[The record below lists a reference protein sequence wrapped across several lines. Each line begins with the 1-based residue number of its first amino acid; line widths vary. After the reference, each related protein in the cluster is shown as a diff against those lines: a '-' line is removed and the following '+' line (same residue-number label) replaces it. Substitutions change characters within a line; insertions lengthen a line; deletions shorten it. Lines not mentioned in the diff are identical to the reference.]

1 MNLLLENM
9 PDANDDDDDLDQLI
23 QKEKSYNITQLRIIL
38 ENNTP
43 D

>member
-1 MNLLLENM
+1 MNLLLDNM

-23 QKEKSYNITQLRIIL
+23 QEEKSYDIAQLRIIL